1 MLRDLLL
8 RLAVTDLYRAR
19 WSADIHDEWMRSLAA
34 NRPDIPPEHITR
46 VRNLMDENVRDALV
60 EDYASLVL
68 GLTLPDPKD
77 RHVLAAA
84 IVGRADVIVTF
95 NLREF
100 PADLPSASRL
110 STRTNSC
117 ATSSTWRRIW
127 SARSCANFAPAS
139 GIRRAQS
146 THISPPSRSTTSS
159 TSPRHSARG
168 WPQSDHGNL
177 RQVGPTFGPGP
188 LQEYACTAHSPQPAG
203 PAAQIRPSE
212 PPLEH
217 TLVDRRDA
225 GNEIESTVPA
235 RARTRSIRP
244 LACMA
249 NESQRAIATHC

>member
-1 MLRDLLL
+1 MAYTALLDACVLYPNMLRDLLL
-8 RLAVTDLYRAR
+8 RLAVTDLYRAK

-60 EDYASLVL
+60 EDYASLVP

-127 SARSCANFAPAS
+127 VCAVVRELRTGLRNPPRSVDGYLATLEKHDLIDFAAALRSRTPA
-139 GIRRAQS
+139 I
-146 THISPPSRSTTSS
+146 
-159 TSPRHSARG
+159 
-168 WPQSDHGNL
+168 
-177 RQVGPTFGPGP
+177 
-188 LQEYACTAHSPQPAG
+188 
-203 PAAQIRPSE
+203 
-212 PPLEH
+212 
-217 TLVDRRDA
+217 
-225 GNEIESTVPA
+225 
-235 RARTRSIRP
+235 
-244 LACMA
+244 
-249 NESQRAIATHC
+249 